1 MNVGITVSD
10 KKLQIFVMEI
20 VVCMGISF
28 HRQLETRKNSE
39 KQNNQQRGMNEC
51 RKQKP
56 FGGHISNGKCI
67 RAEALRY
74 FADLR
79 RPSF

>member
-28 HRQLETRKNSE
+28 HRQLETRKNITVKNIIINSE
-39 KQNNQQRGMNEC
+39 EWMNVGNKNHLVVIFQTENVFE
-51 RKQKP
+51 QK
-56 FGGHISNGKCI
+56 HYDISPI
-67 RAEALRY
+67 
-74 FADLR
+74 
-79 RPSF
+79 